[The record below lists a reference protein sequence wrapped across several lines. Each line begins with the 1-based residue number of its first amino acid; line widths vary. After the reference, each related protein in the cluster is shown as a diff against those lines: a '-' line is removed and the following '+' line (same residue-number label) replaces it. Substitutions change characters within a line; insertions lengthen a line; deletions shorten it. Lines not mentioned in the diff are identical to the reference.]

1 MGARDG
7 GRVVAISSPGYR
19 LVHCRRRPQWT
30 AGAGKGGVKAGA
42 RVEGMRARGGIGHF
56 YFSKGGE

>member
-1 MGARDG
+1 M
-7 GRVVAISSPGYR
+7 VAISSPGYR
-19 LVHCRRRPQWT
+19 LVHCRGCPQWT